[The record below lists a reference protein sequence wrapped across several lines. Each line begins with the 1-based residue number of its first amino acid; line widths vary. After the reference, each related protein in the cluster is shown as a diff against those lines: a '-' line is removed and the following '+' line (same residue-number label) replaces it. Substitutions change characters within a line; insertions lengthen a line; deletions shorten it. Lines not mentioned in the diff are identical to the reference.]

1 MRKQEDPDERGARE
15 SGKRG
20 SFVGGTMDDKPLV
33 EYLERDIMSANPHIQ
48 FDSIAG
54 LDEAKRLLKE
64 AVVLPLYMPDYFQGI
79 RRPWKGVLMF
89 GPPGTGK
96 TLLAKAVATE
106 CDTTFFNV
114 STSTLASKYRGES
127 EKLVRLLFEMAR
139 HYAPATIFVDEID
152 ALCSAR
158 GGANEHEASRRIK
171 SEFLVQ
177 MDGMNSVTGGTDRGT
192 GEPSKPPIV
201 MVLAAT
207 NYPWELDEAMRR
219 RLEKRIYIPLPDEA
233 ARPSLFEINLKGIE
247 VDDIDMKALAKKTA
261 GYSGAD
267 ITNIC
272 RDASMMSMRRITA
285 GLSLDEL
292 KNLNRESVRQ
302 PVTMDDF
309 KDAISKISKSVGEAD
324 IQKHLKWMT
333 EFGAV

>member
-1 MRKQEDPDERGARE
+1 
-15 SGKRG
+15 
-20 SFVGGTMDDKPLV
+20 LV
-33 EYLERDIMSANPHIQ
+33 EYLERDIMISNPGVS

-64 AVVLPLYMPDYFQGI
+64 AIILPLYMPEYFQGI

-96 TLLAKAVATE
+96 TLLAKSVATE
-106 CDTTFFNV
+106 CDTTFFNI

-139 HYAPATIFVDEID
+139 HFAPSTIFIDEID

-158 GGANEHEASRRIK
+158 GSGNEHEASRRIK
-171 SEFLVQ
+171 SEFLTQ
-177 MDGMNSVTGGTDRGT
+177 MDGMNTVQSGAEEG
-192 GEPSKPPIV
+192 SKPKTVI
-201 MVLAAT
+201 VLAAT
-207 NYPWELDEAMRR
+207 NFPWELDEAMRR
-219 RLEKRIYIPLPDEA
+219 RLEKRIYIPLPDEE
-233 ARPSLFEINLKGIE
+233 ARPALFEINLHGIE
-247 VDDIDMKALAKKTA
+247 LSEDLDIKELARKTE

-285 GLSLDEL
+285 GLSLEDL
-292 KNLNRESVRQ
+292 KNLNYDTVKE
-302 PVTMDDF
+302 PVTMADF
-309 KDAISKISKSVGEAD
+309 QEALKKISKSVGAED
-324 IQKHLKWMT
+324 IAKHRKWMS
-333 EFGAV
+333 EFGAT

>member
-1 MRKQEDPDERGARE
+1 M
-15 SGKRG
+15 
-20 SFVGGTMDDKPLV
+20 TL
-33 EYLERDIMSANPHIQ
+33 NPNTA

-54 LDEAKRLLKE
+54 LGEAKRLLKE
-64 AVVLPLYMPDYFQGI
+64 AVVLPLYMPEYFQGI

-106 CDTTFFNV
+106 CGTTFFNV

-127 EKLVRLLFEMAR
+127 ERLVRLLFEMAR
-139 HYAPATIFVDEID
+139 HYAPSTIFVDEID

-177 MDGMNSVTGGTDRGT
+177 MDGMNSVTSETDDNGQVVART
-192 GEPSKPPIV
+192 V

-219 RLEKRIYIPLPDEA
+219 RLEKRIYIPLPDEQ
-233 ARPSLFEINLKGIE
+233 ARPALFSINLEKIAMA
-247 VDDIDMKALAKKTA
+247 DDIDLPALAHMTE

-272 RDASMMSMRRITA
+272 RDAAMMSMRRITA

-292 KNLNRESVRQ
+292 KNLSKDAIKQ
-302 PVTMDDF
+302 PVTMADF
-309 KDAISKISKSVGEAD
+309 QEAIGKISRSVGQAD
-324 IQKHLKWMT
+324 IAKHVRWMT